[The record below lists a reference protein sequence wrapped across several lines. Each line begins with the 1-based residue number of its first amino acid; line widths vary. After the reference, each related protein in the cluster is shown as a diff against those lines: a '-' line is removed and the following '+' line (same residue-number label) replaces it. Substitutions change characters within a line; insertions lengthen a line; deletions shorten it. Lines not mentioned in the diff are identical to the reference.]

1 MSSTSSRKCLCCN
14 DIFHPDARNRRHQRF
29 CSKPECRRA
38 SKAASQR
45 QWTERPENQNYF
57 KGPENC
63 ERAQQWRKAH
73 PDYRRNKRSAPER
86 VLQEILIAQPIER
99 EAVATS
105 GLHIVLQDVCPSQS
119 ALFVGLISVLT
130 GHVLQ
135 DDLAPSISSFITRGL
150 DILGHHATPGSVQT
164 AQPVR
169 VPNSHKAPPEGILDP
184 LAACLTSQPGPGRYA
199 SGQTRKVS

>member
-1 MSSTSSRKCLCCN
+1 MPPKTKFNCLNCN
-14 DIFHPDARNRRHQRF
+14 ELCRADARNIRHQRF

-45 QWTERPENQNYF
+45 LWTERPENQNYF

-73 PDYRRNKRSAPER
+73 PDHRRNKRSAPES
-86 VLQEILIAQPIER
+86 VLQEILISQPIGNVE
-99 EAVATS
+99 VATPE
-105 GLHIVLQDVCPSQS
+105 LHIVLQDVCLSQS

-135 DDLAPSISSFITRGL
+135 DDLAPSIRSFITRGL
-150 DILGHHATPGSVQT
+150 DILGRHATLSSVQS
-164 AQPVR
+164 AQPDLSTNLTQA
-169 VPNSHKAPPEGILDP
+169 VPRGDSGRIGELADILTG
-184 LAACLTSQPGPGRYA
+184 A
-199 SGQTRKVS
+199 

>member
-164 AQPVR
+164 AQPGQGAKLTQGTPRRDSGPIGGVSDITTGTWAVR
-169 VPNSHKAPPEGILDP
+169 LRPD
-184 LAACLTSQPGPGRYA
+184 
-199 SGQTRKVS
+199 